1 MTKITQILRTLPLLV
16 LALAAN
22 TAHAST
28 IVAPNAYDAAAGNQV
43 LNTLINT
50 STRTYEMQIAASQL
64 AGMAV
69 GSSINGLAWRQGI
82 GQPAASGVRNWSD
95 YEITL
100 GQAANTIAG
109 MNTTFAANLLN
120 PVLVRDGALS
130 YDFSGFSNAG
140 TPTPFAPSISFSTPY
155 TYLGGD
161 LVVLIS
167 HTAASGG
174 TDSFLDALHPGTAG
188 YGSDYRA
195 LSNTSFHA
203 ATATT
208 TNQIF
213 TITQFDF
220 TTASTAVPEPEFMA
234 LVGIGMLGLMA
245 RRRKLA

>member
-16 LALAAN
+16 LAVAAN

-28 IVAPNAYDAAAGNQV
+28 IVAPNAYDATAGNV
-43 LNTLINT
+43 ANNTAIN
-50 STRTYEMQIAASQL
+50 SSARTYEMQIAASQL

-69 GSSINGLAWRQGI
+69 GSSINGLAWRLASNE
-82 GQPAASGVRNWSD
+82 PAASGVRNWSD
-95 YEITL
+95 FEITL

-109 MNTTFAANLLN
+109 MSTTFAANLLN

-130 YDFSGFSNAG
+130 YDLSGFSNAG
-140 TPTPFAPSISFSTPY
+140 TPKPFAPSISFFTPY

-167 HTAASGG
+167 HSIATGG
-174 TDSFLDALHPGTAG
+174 TNSFLDALNTAAAG
-188 YGSDYRA
+188 YGSDFKA
-195 LSNTSFHA
+195 LSASTFNASTGNQQSFA
-203 ATATT
+203 
-208 TNQIF
+208 
-213 TITQFDF
+213 ITQFDF

>member
-1 MTKITQILRTLPLLV
+1 MTKITQILRTLPLLA

-28 IVAPNAYDAAAGNQV
+28 IVAPNAYDATAGNQV

-69 GSSINGLAWRQGI
+69 GSSINGLAWRLASSE
-82 GQPAASGVRNWSD
+82 PAAGGIRNWSD
-95 YEITL
+95 FEITV

-109 MNTTFAANLLN
+109 MSTTFAANLLN

-130 YDFSGFSNAG
+130 YDLSGFSNAG

-167 HTAASGG
+167 HTTATGG
-174 TDSFLDALHPGTAG
+174 TNSFLDGCILQQPVMAAIIGLCRTPHSKLPPQLQPLK
-188 YGSDYRA
+188 SSPSPNSISPPQR
-195 LSNTSFHA
+195 LSPNRS
-203 ATATT
+203 
-208 TNQIF
+208 
-213 TITQFDF
+213 
-220 TTASTAVPEPEFMA
+220 
-234 LVGIGMLGLMA
+234 
-245 RRRKLA
+245 